1 MKNLDWN
8 HARAFLSTAET
19 GSLSAAARAL
29 KLSQPTL
36 SRQIAAF
43 EAELDVTL
51 FERVGKRLIL
61 TDAGDSL
68 LQHVRAMG
76 DAASAMTLAA
86 SGRSEAI
93 EGRVSIS
100 ASDAYAAYI
109 LPEIFERIRRE
120 APQVTLVLVSS
131 NALSDLH
138 RREADIALRNVRPEG
153 DGLIAKR
160 LRDSTAGLY
169 ASRDWVA
176 RHGHPK
182 SFSDIAT
189 EDLIGFEDLEG
200 FTQHLKAAGLNAAPQ
215 DFRLS
220 SESGVAVWEM
230 VKRGLGVCAM
240 AREIAIRTENVVEL
254 FPETPIAT
262 FPLWLVTHR
271 ELRTSRRI
279 RLVYDIL
286 AEDLPRVDR
295 LSLPH
300 QGR

>member
-1 MKNLDWN
+1 MNNLDWN
-8 HARAFLSTAET
+8 RARAFLATAEA
-19 GSLSAAARAL
+19 GSLSAAAREL
-29 KLSQPTL
+29 SLSQPTL

-51 FERVGKRLIL
+51 FERVGKKLIL
-61 TDAGDSL
+61 TEAGETL
-68 LQHVRAMG
+68 LLHVRAMG
-76 DAASAMTLAA
+76 EAATAMRLAA
-86 SGRSEAI
+86 CGRAEAI

-109 LPEIFERIRRE
+109 MPDIFERIRRE

-131 NALSDLH
+131 NTLSDLH
-138 RREADIALRNVRPEG
+138 RREADIALRNVMPEG

-169 ASRDWVA
+169 ASRDWVK
-176 RHGHPK
+176 RHGHPE
-182 SFSDIAT
+182 SFSNIAT
-189 EDLIGFEDLEG
+189 QDLIGFENLEW
-200 FTQHLKAAGLNAAPQ
+200 FTQHMQSVGMNLLKE

-230 VKRGLGVCAM
+230 VKRGLGVCVM

-254 FPETPIAT
+254 FPQAPIAK

-271 ELRTSRRI
+271 ELRTNRRI

-286 AEDLPRVDR
+286 AEELSHVDR
-295 LSLPH
+295 LPLA
-300 QGR
+300 

>member
-1 MKNLDWN
+1 MSGLDWN
-8 HARAFLSTAET
+8 RARAFLATAEA
-19 GSLSAAARAL
+19 GSLSAAARSL
-29 KLSQPTL
+29 DLSQPTL

-51 FERVGKRLIL
+51 FERVGKRLLL
-61 TDAGDSL
+61 TEAGETL
-68 LQHVRAMG
+68 LFHVRAMG
-76 DAASAMTLAA
+76 EAATAMTLAA
-86 SGRSEAI
+86 SGRAEAI

-100 ASDAYAAYI
+100 ASDVYAAYI
-109 LPEIFERIRRE
+109 LPEIVERIRRE
-120 APQVTLVLVSS
+120 VPQVTLVLISS

-138 RREADIALRNVRPEG
+138 RREADIALRNVMPEG

-169 ASRDWVA
+169 ASCDWVE
-176 RHGHPK
+176 RHGHPR

-189 EDLIGFEDLEG
+189 QDLIGFEDLEG
-200 FTQHLKAAGLNAAPQ
+200 FTQHLQNAGMNAAKE

-240 AREIAIRTENVVEL
+240 AREIANRTENVVEL

-262 FPLWLVTHR
+262 FPIWLVTHR

-286 AEDLPRVDR
+286 AEELPHVDR
-295 LSLPH
+295 RS
-300 QGR
+300 